1 MYTVGRIGSYIS
13 RGVYTVSGPFHPFGG
28 AVDIIVVEQP
38 DGSFKSSPWYVRF
51 GKFQGVLKTKE
62 KVVSIDVNGVEA
74 DFHMYLDHKGE
85 AYFVKE
91 VDNEE
96 GESVFYPSSS
106 SDETDGQSGSN
117 RRPMK
122 SKSCNYDADKLIS
135 ADPIDASNK
144 KSLSRT
150 NSRRAKILGLVFGRR
165 SIKENGYREGEDG
178 VGVVRLSSLDR
189 AEIAANLL
197 EVKWSTNLASNKARK
212 DNDSRFSS
220 PDISG
225 EEMVKDKL
233 VNDEHSQVESLVRD
247 DEKKSTSNSL
257 LHKEIGSSNEQMA
270 NISRSTSVI
279 PESSVQ
285 QASTEVS
292 SIDTK
297 EQVVKTST
305 LGESILE
312 EKREMVSEISRRID
326 GFGVWNAYRDGC
338 EEQTQPDSKIQCELE
353 ASDSKHFNEELAC
366 KKKGVASPACGIS
379 KESESDRVQSF
390 VYCETSESSGP
401 DGSNGQTQGRLYLT
415 NGGCGEVHVCLET
428 LHATT
433 ELLPKDADNEFDKD
447 TVEASGNHSDRMN
460 AVLCQLDYNATDL
473 EKPLIV
479 QESSTQIVS
488 VDPAL
493 CSIKEAESQNICTTS
508 SVNLDVQDGENIR
521 NDLHQSLA
529 SICDSQKPFTGNVLK
544 KVARNSMLE
553 ISEEEQL
560 LFGDLDEFK
569 VSELED
575 SSSSDCVKK
584 VNYILSCDEDIKEV
598 NGSVNQT
605 DESCSSP
612 NTFVQHKECAD
623 LENSIEE
630 STVMS
635 SPVDIPINHKG
646 GENIERLVESLPIM
660 WSPTFNLRADAT
672 QHPLSHSLDS
682 NSKSFKWTLLSE
694 NDSSF
699 MKSDADEEHQL
710 AKEQLNTENTQ
721 ISEEINLSSPEVGD
735 PSKKIISPGG
745 SWRIWP
751 FSLSRS
757 RSGKAMQPALSDI
770 ECSDAEI
777 FSECINDMDGTK
789 SASKYT
795 VAKKILRL
803 LTPTSEQLAS
813 LNLKEGGNTVTFTFF
828 TPMLGKQQVDARIF
842 LWKWNTRIVISD
854 VDGTITKSDVLG
866 QFMPLVGMDW
876 SQTGVAHLFSAIKEN
891 GYQLLFLSARAISQA
906 YHTRRFLFNL
916 KQDGKALPE
925 GPVVISPDG
934 LFPSLFREV
943 IRRAPHEFKI
953 SCLEVIRALFPAD
966 CNPFYAGFGNRDT
979 DEISYLKVGIPRG
992 KIFTINPKGEIAV
1005 NRRNDTKSY
1014 SSLHVLVHG
1023 MFPPTTSSEQEDYNT
1038 WNFWRLPPPDID
1050 I

>member
-122 SKSCNYDADKLIS
+122 SKNCNYDADKLIS
-135 ADPIDASNK
+135 ADQIDASNK

-165 SIKENGYREGEDG
+165 SNKENGYREGEDG
-178 VGVVRLSSLDR
+178 LGVVRLSSLDR

-197 EVKWSTNLASNKARK
+197 EVKWSTNLASNKAGK

-225 EEMVKDKL
+225 EEMVKDNL

-247 DEKKSTSNSL
+247 DKKKSTSNSL

-270 NISRSTSVI
+270 NISRTTSVI
-279 PESSVQ
+279 LESSVQ
-285 QASTEVS
+285 EASTEVS

-297 EQVVKTST
+297 EQVVETST

-312 EKREMVSEISRRID
+312 EKREMVSEISRRFD
-326 GFGVWNAYRDGC
+326 GFGVGHAYHDGC
-338 EEQTQPDSKIQCELE
+338 EEQTQLDSKIRCELV
-353 ASDSKHFNEELAC
+353 ARDSKHFDEELAC
-366 KKKGVASPACGIS
+366 KEKDVAFPGCGIS
-379 KESESDRVQSF
+379 KDSESDRVQSF

-401 DGSNGQTQGRLYLT
+401 VGSNGQTQGRLYLT
-415 NGGCGEVHVCLET
+415 RGGCGDVHVRLET
-428 LHATT
+428 HVTT

-447 TVEASGNHSDRMN
+447 TVEASRSHSDQMN

-493 CSIKEAESQNICTTS
+493 CSIKEAESQNMCPTF
-508 SVNLDVQDGENIR
+508 SVNLEVQDGENIR

-529 SICDSQKPFTGNVLK
+529 SIGDSQKPFTCNVLK
-544 KVARNSMLE
+544 KVASNSLSE
-553 ISEEEQL
+553 ISEEEQF

-569 VSELED
+569 ASELED
-575 SSSSDCVKK
+575 SSSPDCVKK
-584 VNYILSCDEDIKEV
+584 VNYILSCCDEDIKEV

-612 NTFVQHKECAD
+612 NTFVQYKECTG

-635 SPVDIPINHKG
+635 SPVDIPRNHKG

-660 WSPTFNLRADAT
+660 WSPTFNLSADAT

-682 NSKSFKWTLLSE
+682 NSKSLKWTLLSE
-694 NDSSF
+694 NDPSC

-735 PSKKIISPGG
+735 PSKKIVSPGG

-757 RSGKAMQPALSDI
+757 RSRKAMQPALSDI
-770 ECSDAEI
+770 ECSDAEL
-777 FSECINDMDGTK
+777 FSECINDMDGAK
-789 SASKYT
+789 SASKST

-854 VDGTITKSDVLG
+854 VDGTITRSDVLG

-1023 MFPPTTSSEQEDYNT
+1023 MFPPTTSSEQEDYNS

>member
-28 AVDIIVVEQP
+28 AVDIIVVEQQ

-106 SDETDGQSGSN
+106 SDETDGQSGIN

-135 ADPIDASNK
+135 AEQIDASNK

-212 DNDSRFSS
+212 DNDSGFSS
-220 PDISG
+220 SDISG
-225 EEMVKDKL
+225 EEMVKDKQ
-233 VNDEHSQVESLVRD
+233 VNDEQSQVESLVRD

-270 NISRSTSVI
+270 NISCSTSVI

-285 QASTEVS
+285 EASTEVA

-297 EQVVKTST
+297 EQAVKTST

-326 GFGVWNAYRDGC
+326 RFGVGNAYRDGC
-338 EEQTQPDSKIQCELE
+338 EEQTQPDSKIRCELE
-353 ASDSKHFNEELAC
+353 ASNSKHFDEELAC
-366 KKKGVASPACGIS
+366 KKKDVAFPRCGIS
-379 KESESDRVQSF
+379 KESEFDRVQSF

-415 NGGCGEVHVCLET
+415 SGGCGEVHVRLET
-428 LHATT
+428 LHVTT
-433 ELLPKDADNEFDKD
+433 ELLHKDADNEFDKD
-447 TVEASGNHSDRMN
+447 TVKASRNHSDQMN

-473 EKPLIV
+473 EKPLMV

-493 CSIKEAESQNICTTS
+493 CSIKEAESQNMCTTS
-508 SVNLDVQDGENIR
+508 SVNLEVQDGENIR

-529 SICDSQKPFTGNVLK
+529 SIGDSQKPFTGNVLK
-544 KVARNSMLE
+544 KVARNSLSE
-553 ISEEEQL
+553 ISEEEQF

-575 SSSSDCVKK
+575 SSSPECVKK

-598 NGSVNQT
+598 NRSVNQT
-605 DESCSSP
+605 DVSCSSP
-612 NTFVQHKECAD
+612 NTFVQYKECTD

-635 SPVDIPINHKG
+635 SPFDIPRNHRG
-646 GENIERLVESLPIM
+646 GENIERLVGSLPIM
-660 WSPTFNLRADAT
+660 WSPTFNLSADAT
-672 QHPLSHSLDS
+672 QHPLSQSLDS
-682 NSKSFKWTLLSE
+682 NSKSLKWTLLSE
-694 NDSSF
+694 NDSSC
-699 MKSDADEEHQL
+699 MKSDGDEEHQL

-757 RSGKAMQPALSDI
+757 RSRKAMQPALSDI

-789 SASKYT
+789 SASKST

-813 LNLKEGGNTVTFTFF
+813 LNLKEGGNTITFTFF

-854 VDGTITKSDVLG
+854 VDGTITRSDVLG

-934 LFPSLFREV
+934 LFPSLYREV

-953 SCLEVIRALFPAD
+953 SCLEVIRALFPSD

-979 DEISYLKVGIPRG
+979 DEISYLRVGIPRG

-1005 NRRNDTKSY
+1005 NRRNDTNSY

-1023 MFPPTTSSEQEDYNT
+1023 MFPPTTSSEQEDYNS

-1050 I
+1050 M